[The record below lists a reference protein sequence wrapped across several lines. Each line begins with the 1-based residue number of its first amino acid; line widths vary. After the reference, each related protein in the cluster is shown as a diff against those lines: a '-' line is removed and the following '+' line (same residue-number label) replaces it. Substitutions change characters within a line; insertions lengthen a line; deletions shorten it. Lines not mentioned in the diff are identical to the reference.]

1 MLMTD
6 LIAAKRDGGKLSA
19 EEIDFMVQGYTKGE
33 IPDYQM
39 SAMCMAILLRGM
51 DDEETLNLT
60 MSMMHSGEVLDLSA
74 IKGVKADKHSTGGVG
89 DKTSLILCPMVAACG
104 LKIAKMSGRGLGHTG
119 GTIDKLESFPGYD
132 TGISDERFI
141 ENVNRVGIAI
151 TSPTADIDP
160 ADKKLYALRDVTGT
174 VPSIPL
180 IVSSVMSKKLAAGA
194 DVITLGNHTWTRTE
208 LRPYLDERSR
218 ILRPANF
225 APQCPGRG
233 IGVFKTA
240 FGDVCVLNLIGRF
253 TLDSNTDNPFVIA
266 DGYMEEIKEKIILVD
281 FHAEGTSEKRAMGF
295 MLDGRASA
303 VWGTHTHVQTSDA
316 CVLPKGT
323 GYITDLGMTG
333 AVNSVLGIDPEQ
345 SIGKFMG
352 DPPRRYE
359 SAKGPVKLEG
369 CIFEIDPQNGRCLR
383 AESVRLT

>member
-1 MLMTD
+1 MSVKILAVGD
-6 LIAAKRDGGKLSA
+6 VCGEPGLDYLEKNLRNYRKENG
-19 EEIDFMVQGYTKGE
+19 IDFVVVNGE
-33 IPDYQM
+33 NANVVGVTPRQAD
-39 SAMCMAILLRGM
+39 AIFR
-51 DDEETLNLT
+51 
-60 MSMMHSGEVLDLSA
+60 
-74 IKGVKADKHSTGGVG
+74 
-89 DKTSLILCPMVAACG
+89 
-104 LKIAKMSGRGLGHTG
+104 
-119 GTIDKLESFPGYD
+119 
-132 TGISDERFI
+132 
-141 ENVNRVGIAI
+141 
-151 TSPTADIDP
+151 
-160 ADKKLYALRDVTGT
+160 
-174 VPSIPL
+174 
-180 IVSSVMSKKLAAGA
+180 AGA

-218 ILRPANF
+218 ILCPANF

-323 GYITDLGMTG
+323 GYITDLGMCG
-333 AVNSVLGIDPEQ
+333 PDDSVLGVRTDIIIE
-345 SIGKFMG
+345 
-352 DPPRRYE
+352 
-359 SAKGPVKLEG
+359 KLRTSLPARFEFAEG
-369 CIFEIDPQNGRCLR
+369 HVTLHGAVFDINTETSCVTRVERVAF
-383 AESVRLT
+383 